1 MIEKLLA
8 AFGEGAEA
16 GAAPRT
22 AIGAEEIADILW
34 LAARVDPA
42 AADARTP
49 APAAD
54 GAEACAPPPD
64 PPDPP
69 AGPAPAPGAGTDQ
82 LFPATTRPGPPDGRA
97 DGASGRRGV
106 PLRLP
111 RTASLDDPL
120 GLMRSLRP
128 VGRRSIGG
136 PGEELDEQLTVERSI
151 EAMVPTPVLRP
162 AESRWLDLALV
173 VDAHHSMLL
182 WADLVAELRGVLTRS
197 GVFRDVRT
205 WQLTGTGRGGTPQ
218 LARGPGGPPRNPLE
232 LADPAGRRLILVLSD
247 TVAGGWQEAP
257 LRAVLR
263 HWSSHNAV
271 AVLNVLPERLWT
283 RGAVAPVPFAV
294 RSERP
299 AAATRSWQRVPA
311 ARRARGGGPVVP
323 VVGLAS
329 GSLARLVRVVSGDG
343 RWRRLACLRLDAGA
357 SVTPPVPGPARPAA
371 DPLELVERFRAGA
384 SPTAQQLAAHLAAVP
399 LTLPVMTLV
408 RRSLLRGSEH
418 GHLAEVAL
426 GGLFAPWR
434 GQQRPEEAEFEFLP
448 GVREVLLGS
457 QLRGDVAEVR
467 ELVRRRVWEY
477 MSRNRGT
484 GPDFSA
490 TRVTTGTEGRR
501 LVPEGALPFA
511 ERGPVGERG
520 PGTDREVGE
529 RRGPGAG
536 REPGAAAAVADPG
549 PGGRVVRVGFDPLR
563 EPGEVGILLAPR
575 LVLTVGQAAGPG
587 ETVWVRAG
595 GREFACRPV
604 WWDDASPPV
613 LLLESERDLTDPAGF
628 VPQPWGTAP
637 AGAAARVR
645 VDGATEAGQPAAL
658 TATLVRDG
666 GAANGELVLPS
677 PDPETWTHFVGA
689 PVSHEGR
696 LLGVVHTVYRDRL
709 VFLTAAA
716 LLEQPAFR
724 AALDGHPAAVPHLGG
739 DEGGPQVT
747 VDVRVGQGA
756 VPRGS
761 SAGAE
766 LRDLMA
772 RLMTDAQVRGTP
784 VGGEGSRTLHVVLN
798 APGALGRAGRLL
810 AALPATLARYGDG
823 PGQGVQPPLAMVLGT
838 GDPQHPL
845 REPERLIEHDLIGER
860 LRSARRGRTGRLLLV
875 LSQRLYE
882 ELGALLGPT
891 ALSVLT
897 PLGDGAGAWVYEGG
911 PRQLAELLTE
921 ADESARGTAVTWH
934 RCRAGASDTDPLGC
948 PGSRLLERHACLAHL
963 PPGEQEA
970 VLSSLGPGSSV
981 DFRGIPLTQG
991 LLRRVLDAVREPGTG
1006 QITLGAAAFAQARF
1020 VDGWEEEGVV
1030 FTGAADF
1037 SDASFA
1043 GPVDFSGAVFRAD
1056 ASFDRAVFEDTVGFP
1071 HSRFEGRAGFRR
1083 AVFRRGAHFTQ
1094 VTWKGDVCFQSAL
1107 MGDFHRLRRV
1117 TVEGEADFRHVR
1129 YEGSMLLEDSTLAG
1143 PVSFE
1148 SAVWRGSL
1156 SVADTRFMSTAVF
1169 DLARCEGIALLRA
1182 GRFNGPA
1189 RFASTVFEGAASF
1202 SMGAFEE
1209 AAVFTGAAFNGRASF
1224 ASTVCAGG
1232 VSFDR
1237 TVFSGSLT
1245 WRDMTVE
1252 NGPSSFAD
1260 ARFLGPV
1267 SFLRTEFVTGT
1278 GFDGAAFDGTVT
1290 LADTTF
1296 RAGLTFDG
1304 TAFNARTEFTGVKF
1318 PGSLPLPGDWT
1329 ARRSDAGLWYITSP
1343 HPAASLPEDAAPDDA

>member
-1 MIEKLLA
+1 MIEELLA
-8 AFGEGAEA
+8 ALAEGAEA

-22 AIGAEEIADILW
+22 AVGAEEIADILW

-42 AADARTP
+42 AAGTRAS

-54 GAEACAPPPD
+54 GAEAPAPPPA
-64 PPDPP
+64 PPEPP
-69 AGPAPAPGAGTDQ
+69 AGPAPAPGAGPDR
-82 LFPATTRPGPPDGRA
+82 LFPAPARPGPAAGPA
-97 DGASGRRGV
+97 DGAAGRRGV

-151 EAMVPTPVLRP
+151 EAMLPTPVLRP

-173 VDAHHSMLL
+173 VDAHPSMLL

-205 WQLTGTGRGGTPQ
+205 WQLGGTGRGGTPQ
-218 LARGPGGPPRNPLE
+218 LARGPDGPPRNPLE

-283 RGAVAPVPFAV
+283 RGAVRPVPFAV
-294 RSERP
+294 RSDRP

-343 RWRRLACLRLDAGA
+343 RWRRLACLRLDVAA
-357 SVTPPVPGPARPAA
+357 AAPPQAPPPQGAA

-384 SPTAQQLAAHLAAVP
+384 SPTAQRLAAHLAAVP

-408 RRSLLRGSEH
+408 RRSLLGGSEH

-426 GGLFAPWR
+426 GGLFAPWQ

-457 QLRGDVAEVR
+457 QLRGDVAAVR

-511 ERGPVGERG
+511 ERGPEPERGPAGERG
-520 PGTDREVGE
+520 AGE
-529 RRGPGAG
+529 RGSARERGS
-536 REPGAAAAVADPG
+536 V
-549 PGGRVVRVGFDPLR
+549 GRVVRVGFEPYR
-563 EPGEVGILLAPR
+563 EPGEAGEVGVLLAPR
-575 LVLTVGQAAGPG
+575 LVLTVGQTSRPG
-587 ETVWVRAG
+587 ETAAWVRAG
-595 GREFACRPV
+595 GRELPCRPV

-613 LLLESERDLTDPAGF
+613 LLLESEADLVDPAGF
-628 VPQPWGTAP
+628 VPQPWGTNP
-637 AGAAARVR
+637 AGAGERVR
-645 VDGATEAGQPAAL
+645 VDGATEEGAPAAL
-658 TATLVRDG
+658 TASLVRDG
-666 GAANGELVLPS
+666 GAANGELVRLS
-677 PDPETWTHFVGA
+677 PDPDPWTHFVGA
-689 PVSHEGR
+689 PVSHGGR
-696 LLGVVHTVYRDRL
+696 LLGVVHTVHRDRL
-709 VFLTAAA
+709 VFLKAAA
-716 LLEQPAFR
+716 LLDQPAFR
-724 AALDGHPAAVPHLGG
+724 AALDGHPAAAPYRGG
-739 DEGGPQVT
+739 AAPGGPQVT

-766 LRDLMA
+766 LRDLLA
-772 RLMTDAQVRGTP
+772 RLLTDAQVRGIP
-784 VGGEGSRTLHVVLN
+784 VGGEGSRTLHVLLDD
-798 APGALGRAGRLL
+798 PGALGRAGRLL

-823 PGQGVQPPLAMVLGT
+823 PGQGVSPPLALVLGT
-838 GDPQHPL
+838 RDPEHPL
-845 REPERLIEHDLIGER
+845 PEPERLVDHDLIGER

-897 PLGDGAGAWVYEGG
+897 PLGDGAGAWVYEAG

-921 ADESARGTAVTWH
+921 ADESARGRTVSWL
-934 RCRAGASDTDPLGC
+934 RCRFGASDTDPLGC
-948 PGSRLLERHACLAHL
+948 PGIRAPDRGACLAHL
-963 PPGEQEA
+963 PRREQEA
-970 VLSSLGPGSSV
+970 VLGALGPGSSV
-981 DFRGIPLTQG
+981 DFRGIPLTQA
-991 LLRRVLDAVREPGTG
+991 LVRRVLDAVREPGTG

-1030 FTGAADF
+1030 FTGTADF
-1037 SDASFA
+1037 SDAAFA
-1043 GPVDFSGAVFRAD
+1043 GPVDFSGSVFRAD

-1071 HSRFEGRAGFRR
+1071 YSRFEGRAGFRR

-1094 VTWKGDVCFQSAL
+1094 VTWRGDVSFHSAL

-1117 TVEGEADFRHVR
+1117 TVEGEADFRHMRSEV
-1129 YEGSMLLEDSTLAG
+1129 STLLEDSTLAG
-1143 PVSFE
+1143 PVRFE
-1148 SAVWRGSL
+1148 HAVWSGSL
-1156 SVADTRFMSTAVF
+1156 SVADTRFRASAVF
-1169 DLARCEGIALLRA
+1169 DHALCEGTALFRA
-1182 GRFNGPA
+1182 ARFNGPA
-1189 RFASTVFEGAASF
+1189 GFDSTVFRGTASF

-1209 AAVFTGAAFNGRASF
+1209 AAVFSGAAFDGRTSF

-1232 VSFDR
+1232 VSFDGA
-1237 TVFSGSLT
+1237 VFSGSLL

-1252 NGPSSFAD
+1252 NGPSDFAG
-1260 ARFLGPV
+1260 ALFRGSA
-1267 SFLRTEFVTGT
+1267 SFLRTEFVTDT
-1278 GFDGAAFDGTVT
+1278 GFDGAVFDGTVSV
-1290 LADTTF
+1290 ADSTF

-1304 TAFNARTEFTGVKF
+1304 TVFNARTEFTGVKF
-1318 PGSLPLPGDWT
+1318 PGPPPLPGDWS
-1329 ARRSDAGLWYITSP
+1329 ARRSDPGLWHITSP
-1343 HPAASLPEDAAPDDA
+1343 HPATDLENAAPDGT

>member
-1 MIEKLLA
+1 
-8 AFGEGAEA
+8 
-16 GAAPRT
+16 
-22 AIGAEEIADILW
+22 
-34 LAARVDPA
+34 
-42 AADARTP
+42 
-49 APAAD
+49 
-54 GAEACAPPPD
+54 
-64 PPDPP
+64 
-69 AGPAPAPGAGTDQ
+69 
-82 LFPATTRPGPPDGRA
+82 FPATTRPGPHAGPGN
-97 DGASGRRGV
+97 GAGGRRGV

-182 WADLVAELRGVLTRS
+182 WADLVAELSGVLTRS

-205 WQLTGTGRGGTPQ
+205 WQLTGTGPGGTPQ
-218 LARGPGGPPRNPLE
+218 LARGPGEPPRNPLE

-247 TVAGGWQEAP
+247 TVAGGWQEGP

-263 HWSSHNAV
+263 HWSGHNAV

-283 RGAVAPVPFAV
+283 RGAVRPVPFAV
-294 RSERP
+294 RSDRP

-329 GSLARLVRVVSGDG
+329 GSLGRLVRVVSGDG
-343 RWRRLACLRLDAGA
+343 RWRRLACLRLDAA
-357 SVTPPVPGPARPAA
+357 APAAPAPAAAPPHRDA

-384 SPTAQQLAAHLAAVP
+384 SPTAQRLAAHLAAVP

-426 GGLFAPWR
+426 GGLLAPWQ
-434 GQQRPEEAEFEFLP
+434 GQQRPEEVEFEFLP

-477 MSRNRGT
+477 MARHRGT

-501 LVPEGALPFA
+501 PVPEGARPFA
-511 ERGPVGERG
+511 ERGPAVEPGPAVEREPAGETEPLADQVRAA
-520 PGTDREVGE
+520 DRE
-529 RRGPGAG
+529 RALD
-536 REPGAAAAVADPG
+536 REPVVDLDPDREPVVDAVADLG
-549 PGGRVVRVGFDPLR
+549 PGGRVVRVGFDPFG
-563 EPGEVGILLAPR
+563 EPGEVGILVAPG
-575 LVLTVGQAAGPG
+575 LVLTAGQVPVTG
-587 ETVWVRAG
+587 ETAVWVRAG
-595 GREFACRPV
+595 GREFPCHPV

-613 LLLESERDLTDPAGF
+613 VLLESERDLTDPAGF
-628 VPQPWGTAP
+628 VPHPWGRPP
-637 AGAAARVR
+637 ARGGVRLR
-645 VDGATEAGQPAAL
+645 VDGATEGGQPAAL
-658 TATLVRDG
+658 TGTLVHDD
-666 GAANGELVLPS
+666 GAANGELVGLS
-677 PDPETWTHFVGA
+677 PEPEIWTHFVGA
-689 PVSHEGR
+689 PVFDEDR
-696 LLGVVHTVYRDRL
+696 LIGVVHTVHRDRL

-716 LLEQPAFR
+716 LLEQPLFR
-724 AALDGHPAAVPHLGG
+724 LMLGNHAAPAPSPYGARAQ
-739 DEGGPQVT
+739 GGPPVT

-766 LRDLMA
+766 LRDLLA
-772 RLMTDAQVRGTP
+772 RLMTDAGVQGTP
-784 VGGEGSRTLHVVLN
+784 AGGEGSRTLHVVLR

-810 AALPATLARYGDG
+810 AALPAALARYGDG
-823 PGQGVQPPLAMVLGT
+823 PGQGVQPPLAMVLGALEP
-838 GDPQHPL
+838 DHQLP
-845 REPERLIEHDLIGER
+845 EPERLVDHPLIAER
-860 LRSARRGRTGRLLLV
+860 LRGARRGGTGRLLLV

-897 PLGDGAGAWVYEGG
+897 PLGDGAGAWVYDGG

-921 ADESARGTAVTWH
+921 ADESARGTAVTWP
-934 RCRAGASDTDPLGC
+934 RCRAWASDTEPLRC
-948 PGSRLLERHACLAHL
+948 PGVRLPDRDACLAHL
-963 PPGEQEA
+963 PPGEQDA
-970 VLSSLGPGSSV
+970 VLSALGPGSSV
-981 DFRGIPLTQG
+981 DFRGVPLTQG
-991 LLRRVLDAVREPGTG
+991 LLRRVLDAVREPDAG
-1006 QITLGAAAFAQARF
+1006 QITLGEVSFAQARF
-1020 VDGWEEEGVV
+1020 VDGWEEPGVV
-1030 FTGAADF
+1030 FTGRADF
-1037 SDASFA
+1037 SQAAFA
-1043 GPVDFSGAVFRAD
+1043 GPVDFSGAEFRAEV
-1056 ASFDRAVFEDTVGFP
+1056 AFDRAVFEDTARFP
-1071 HSRFEGRAGFRR
+1071 HSRFEGPAGFHR
-1083 AVFRRGAHFTQ
+1083 AVFRQGAQFTQ
-1094 VTWKGDVCFQSAL
+1094 VTWRDDVSFRGATIE
-1107 MGDFHRLRRV
+1107 DFCGLRRV
-1117 TVEGEADFRHVR
+1117 TVEGVADFGHIWS
-1129 YEGSMLLEDSTLAG
+1129 EGSMLLEDSAFARN
-1143 PVSFE
+1143 VRFDH
-1148 SAVWRGSL
+1148 AVWRGPL
-1156 SVADTRFMSTAVF
+1156 QVADTRFEAAAVF
-1169 DLARCEGIALLRA
+1169 EQARCEGIALFRA
-1182 GRFNGPA
+1182 NRFNGPA
-1189 RFASTVFEGAASF
+1189 LFVSTVFHGAASF
-1202 SMGAFEE
+1202 SMGAFE
-1209 AAVFTGAAFNGRASF
+1209 AAAAFSGAAFNGRASF

-1237 TVFSGSLT
+1237 AVFSGSLM

-1252 NGPSSFAD
+1252 NGPSSFGG

-1278 GFDGAAFDGTVT
+1278 GFDGAVFDGTVSIT
-1290 LADTTF
+1290 DSTF

-1304 TAFNARTEFTGVKF
+1304 AVFNARTEFTGVNL
-1318 PGSLPLPGDWT
+1318 PEALPLPGDWSAT
-1329 ARRSDAGLWYITSP
+1329 RSVTGLWRITSP
-1343 HPAASLPEDAAPDDA
+1343 HPATLVEDAAPDDA